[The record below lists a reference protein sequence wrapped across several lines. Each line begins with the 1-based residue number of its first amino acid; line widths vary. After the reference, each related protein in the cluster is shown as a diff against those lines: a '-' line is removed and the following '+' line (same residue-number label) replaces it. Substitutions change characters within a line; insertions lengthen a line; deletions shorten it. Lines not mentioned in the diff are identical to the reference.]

1 MNKHGTNMTEKV
13 PVDIGTRSEVQAFE
27 NRRIPHDSYSIAF
40 NRAWSL
46 ATRGHSSRVVIVT
59 GPTGVGKS
67 TLGTSLLKYVQRAH
81 EADLAANS
89 SLIPAVLVKTIAHHG
104 RSFSWK
110 DFYVRSLEQLR
121 DPLVERKVWSPMQ
134 MTLLG
139 PEIRG
144 RTGADTIDIDVLR
157 RSLESATAHRK
168 TRIMIVDEAH
178 HMLCGDPRKLGDQF
192 ETIKSLADTC
202 NATLIL
208 LGTYKLLM
216 IRDYSA
222 QLSRRTQIVHFPPYR
237 IDNARDLTAFKS
249 VLTQFAEWLPIPLAA
264 DLREDYMYFFLKT
277 AGCVGILHDLLRDAL
292 CEAIQ
297 DTSRKIARTMV
308 DRVAQTNKAIE
319 TILEEEALGAVEL
332 EDTPLNE
339 VRAMVGKQPRE
350 IVAERMRRIYGIPA
364 DAPIAVPGGAEAA
377 GPKATGKRALPPGQR
392 LPIRDRVAGP
402 TRGSIL

>member
-1 MNKHGTNMTEKV
+1 MNKHAKRTTEEA
-13 PVDIGTRSEVQAFE
+13 PVDIGTRPEVQAFE
-27 NRRIPHDSYSIAF
+27 NRRIPHDHYSLAF

-46 ATRGHSSRVVIVT
+46 ATRGHGSRVVIVT

-67 TLGTSLLKYVQRAH
+67 TLGTSLQKKIQIAH
-81 EADLAANS
+81 QAEVAANR
-89 SLIPAVLVKTIAHHG
+89 SLIPAILVKAIAHHG
-104 RSFSWK
+104 RAFSWK

-139 PEIRG
+139 PDIRG

-157 RSLESATAHRK
+157 RALESATAHRK
-168 TRIMIVDEAH
+168 TRIIIVDEAH

-192 ETIKSLADTC
+192 ETLKSLADTC

-208 LGTYKLLM
+208 LGTYKLLT

-237 IDNARDLTAFKS
+237 IDNELDLTAFKS
-249 VLTQFAEWLPIPLAA
+249 VLTQFAKWLPIPLSG
-264 DLREDYMYFFLKT
+264 DLGTDCMYFYLKT

-297 DTSRKIARTMV
+297 DKSRGIARTMV
-308 DRVAQTNKAIE
+308 DRVAQTNKAIK
-319 TILEEEALGAVEL
+319 TILEEAALGAVEL
-332 EDTPLNE
+332 EDSPLNE
-339 VRAMVGKQPRE
+339 VRAMVGKQAPE
-350 IVAERMRRIYGIPA
+350 IVADRMRRIYGIPA
-364 DAPIAVPGGAEAA
+364 DAPVAVPGGAEPSA
-377 GPKATGKRALPPGQR
+377 PKAVRKRTLPPGQR

-402 TRGSIL
+402 SRASIL